1 MLGFF
6 RKQQPPSKVERSRLA
21 TPLPWRS
28 EATLPIP
35 EWGRIEEP
43 ADAAAEQLH
52 AFWDTAAFTWLSDLG
67 ARLGD
72 AYSIAESGSF
82 MLLGALSERHQQLA
96 LEYAEKSR
104 NRVLNVLSGIAVDE
118 GYGKDVIIV
127 FKDQETYY
135 EYTSNYDNDVPAEEE
150 LSFSG
155 GMYINRGYGHFVF
168 VADDLT
174 LIEPVIAHELT
185 HSLLSHLPLPLW
197 INEGIAVNTERR
209 LCPRERSRYTV
220 QEVREKFAHFWNADT
235 IQEFW
240 SGKSWRRPDEG
251 NSLSYELATTF
262 IGLASRDNWEQFV
275 AFVNASDWVD
285 AGDAAARGHL
295 GYPVANFAEAVL
307 GSGNW
312 EPDPSRWKDGAERE
326 RL

>member
-1 MLGFF
+1 M
-6 RKQQPPSKVERSRLA
+6 A
-21 TPLPWRS
+21 TPLPWRP
-28 EATLPIP
+28 ETTLPIP
-35 EWGRIEEP
+35 DWDQLEQP
-43 ADAAAEQLH
+43 ADASAEQLH
-52 AFWDTAAFTWLSDLG
+52 AFWATAAFTWLSDLS

-72 AYSIAESGSF
+72 GYAIAESDSF
-82 MLLGALSERHQQLA
+82 MLLGALSERQQQLA

-104 NRVLNVLSGIAVDE
+104 NRVLKVLSGIAVDE

-127 FKDQETYY
+127 FKDHETYY
-135 EYTSNYDNDVPAEEE
+135 EYTSNYDNEVPAAEE

-185 HSLLSHLPLPLW
+185 HSLMSHLPLPLW

-209 LCPRERSRYTV
+209 LCPRERSRYTP
-220 QEVREKFAHFWNADT
+220 QEVRDKFARFWNEET

-262 IGLASRDNWEQFV
+262 IGLASRDDWEQFV

-285 AGDAAARGHL
+285 AGDAAAGEHL
-295 GYPVANFAEAVL
+295 GYGVANLAEAVL
-307 GSGNW
+307 GPGNW
-312 EPDPSRWKDGAERE
+312 QPEPSRWKSGADRDW
-326 RL
+326 L